1 MKRTLLRLVIVG
13 AVVGAAG
20 KAFADSPTS
29 AGAPV
34 TNVAP
39 ANPAPNIPSAFPHTL
54 FISPDEL
61 QRVRAD
67 RDAALR
73 ANPGLA
79 AEEKE
84 IIGEIQAQQDKFDAA
99 AIKADPKVAP
109 IIAKLTALH
118 HLGGTHAPSS
128 APGPNQSP

>member
-1 MKRTLLRLVIVG
+1 MG

-29 AGAPV
+29 VGAPV

-39 ANPAPNIPSAFPHTL
+39 ANPAPNIPSAFSHTL
-54 FISPDEL
+54 FISSDEL
-61 QRVRAD
+61 QRLRAD
-67 RDAALR
+67 REAALR
-73 ANPGLA
+73 VNPDLA

-84 IIGEIQAQQDKFDAA
+84 IISEIQAQQDKFDAA

-109 IIAKLTALH
+109 IIARLTALR
-118 HLGGTHAPSS
+118 HLGGAHAPSS
-128 APGPNQSP
+128 APGPSQSP